1 MWKGRRRSRC
11 GLVFGLLVGCALLL
25 AACAGK
31 TTGAAEVTA
40 TSATLHSIGTC
51 DPGQRCSWYWEYWP
65 ATGSRSSS
73 ARTSVHGPITGSAST
88 SHVALSAT
96 ITGLAANTQYRWVFC
111 GSPSGGQ
118 VWACAGPN
126 GRMGSA
132 SADPPGDY
140 ATFTTAP
147 PKVVIGM
154 NSCLGYAGGTQADLL
169 TSHHIGY
176 CRAGYEEHGGAV
188 SETPAKLIANGLK
201 VATVL
206 IGNTDDSVPL
216 SQITIGDGTGAPDPI
231 RNWLAYA
238 VAQVDDAT
246 SNAGADVPLE
256 VGNEMYLKGGP
267 GAVANPVKYGQM
279 FAALAA
285 ARPNANLLFS
295 SSGDYQRADGSWS
308 QQASGGGWLGDALAA
323 VPSLASR
330 VKGFVNHPYGDMK
343 PQPRHS
349 GNSWG
354 PGALPA
360 QHDFAASLGYQ
371 HADSWYLTEYGSSY
385 PTAGD
390 GDPQA
395 TDARTAYSYFESFPY
410 VKAILWFQF
419 RDYDGMDPA
428 HSGAFNDDNS
438 PRPVVG
444 ALQELAAAQG
454 Q

>member
-1 MWKGRRRSRC
+1 MDFRRRRRAVHRAEATGRNHTRRWLLS
-11 GLVFGLLVGCALLL
+11 LSAAGLLLSPAAVSALPAQADTVGPPTLTVSGHTISWDRVDGKARYVLKTILNPATTRNATYKTVRCCSVTP
-25 AACAGK
+25 AA
-31 TTGAAEVTA
+31 V
-40 TSATLHSIGTC
+40 
-51 DPGQRCSWYWEYWP
+51 PGQAVSYRLRV
-65 ATGSRSSS
+65 AVGG
-73 ARTSVHGPITGSAST
+73 ARWSKVVSI
-88 SHVALSAT
+88 
-96 ITGLAANTQYRWVFC
+96 
-111 GSPSGGQ
+111 
-118 VWACAGPN
+118 
-126 GRMGSA
+126 
-132 SADPPGDY
+132 
-140 ATFTTAP
+140 TFTTAP
-147 PKVVIGM
+147 PTVVIGM
-154 NSCLGYAGGTQADLL
+154 NDCLGWAGGTQAGLL

-206 IGNTDDSVPL
+206 IGNTDDSVSL
-216 SQITIGDGTGAPDPI
+216 SQVTIGDGTGAPDPI

-267 GAVANPVKYGQM
+267 GAVADPVKYGQM
-279 FAALAA
+279 FAGLAA

-308 QQASGGGWLGDALAA
+308 QQASRGAWLGDALAR

-330 VKGFVNHPYGDMK
+330 VGGFVNHPYGDLK
-343 PQPRHS
+343 PQPKNS

-360 QHDFAASLGYQ
+360 QHDYAASLGYQ

-390 GDPQA
+390 GDSQA
-395 TDARTAYSYFESFPY
+395 ADARTAYSYFESLPY

-419 RDYDGMDPA
+419 RDYDGMGPP

-438 PRPVVG
+438 PRPVVST
-444 ALQELAAAQG
+444 LQDFAAAQG